1 MTSKSDQKSLMETG
15 RLNREGS
22 FMKKWGLILKALS
35 ITMVLLIVRL
45 VIDLLRFDILSVTNL
60 ITAFVGGAMFT
71 VAIILTGTLT
81 DYKESERIPSDL
93 VTSISAMYEDS
104 QLIRGSNTEIA
115 GDIRVRV
122 RELLGTINRN
132 FRANVWQVG
141 EIKEVIL
148 AINEDIYQLADRNVA
163 PQFLVKL
170 RTELATIDRISNRIH
185 AIKHVSFIPAAYAI
199 AELAAAGVIVILFF
213 VKLDPYY
220 EGLVIFTVLTA
231 LLISLLLLIKD
242 MDDPFE
248 VGKKSYADVDLT
260 LLFDLE
266 MELERREKE
275 SNQIPGISLGQKI

>member
-1 MTSKSDQKSLMETG
+1 MNIKSNEKTLMET
-15 RLNREGS
+15 RRSNLEGS
-22 FMKKWGLILKALS
+22 FMKKWGLIIKALS
-35 ITMVLLIVRL
+35 ITVVLLIIRL

-93 VTSISAMYEDS
+93 VTSISTLYEDS
-104 QLIRGSNTEIA
+104 QLIRGDNADIA
-115 GDIRVRV
+115 GEIRGRV
-122 RELLGTINRN
+122 RELLGSINKN
-132 FRANVWQVG
+132 FRENIWQVG
-141 EIKEVIL
+141 EIRAVIL
-148 AINEDIYQLADRNVA
+148 IINNDIYRLADRNVA

-170 RTELATIDRISNRIH
+170 RSELAAIDRISNRIY

-199 AELAAAGVIVILFF
+199 AELAAAGVIIILFF

-231 LLISLLLLIKD
+231 LLISLLLLIRD

-248 VGKKSYADVDLT
+248 VGKQSFADVDLT

-266 MELERREKE
+266 NEFECREKC
-275 SNQIPGISLGQKI
+275 